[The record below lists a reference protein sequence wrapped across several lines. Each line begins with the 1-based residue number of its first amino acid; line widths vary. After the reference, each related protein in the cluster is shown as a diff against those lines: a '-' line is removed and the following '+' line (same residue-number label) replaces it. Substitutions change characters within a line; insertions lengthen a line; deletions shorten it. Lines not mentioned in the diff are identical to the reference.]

1 MITFNCIVITWRNP
15 KSHKRVGIYVNS
27 KKMKKIILY
36 ITLLLFGLTFGQ
48 QFNNPGFENVT
59 CPNDCAPI
67 NGQMS
72 CVNGWWENYMV
83 AVTPLQKSVCSP
95 NMVCSGNYSIRLD
108 QSSGAPGSSVK
119 TTNPYFGMNLGGI
132 PAVVNLTAKVVNST
146 SLTGVHISGS
156 NTGPGSI
163 SFDAISLGFKK
174 PTNQNICEDI
184 SIILDPSIVN
194 YQYLVFTTST
204 ATGSHLGGHTTVID
218 NVRSCGPLLNIN
230 DSCGEVTL
238 SLNENCYLNLDV
250 SEFYVEVTD
259 SNGNYV
265 TDTYNTTGDP
275 LTFNINQTGT
285 YNFWVLLI
293 YDGNFME
300 LNLTHTV
307 TSTQPD
313 PVTITANGTNITNSL
328 TATIPCGQT
337 CIQLGSTGLINPVYN
352 TTSPVLNNL
361 NGKFCLPNGSNLT
374 QFTVNITGINS
385 CGDTLNYNVLVNVIN
400 LISNFSIDN
409 YNCHD
414 GVYDVTFSSVDQGP
428 NHGWELWETSVEGS
442 TSDADAI
449 GMVTSQVSWQLP
461 GLTNVTF
468 TNLDPYKFYF
478 VKHGVWSEYC
488 NWRETRKPLS
498 RDCCTDNPYII
509 AYCEDP
515 CALDSFPL
523 KVLDKDGNPIT
534 LLSGATFEW
543 YNSTTGATSNSDI
556 VTATEFENWSLI
568 LTLPDGCIY
577 KMNYKLVCCEAD
589 IHLEIYKCPTAE
601 DLENLNSQL
610 NSQRSTLD
618 SKTFEKISNYISS
631 QSSLS
636 SREDCDPCESG
647 LVVIRVVDANGNL
660 VTNFNSIV
668 WNDGLATNQ
677 NIRWGYVDTT
687 YSATVE
693 VFASNGIDTC
703 TYTDDIIYNC
713 QTSECENF
721 TAPTNLQV
729 GGIIGTTLMWDAVPG
744 ATHYVVSSPGV
755 GPIRNCKCETP
766 ISIVPITTTTNSLAL
781 SSSLAN
787 KCFVWIVTAYC
798 VDGTSAT
805 SEQACYSAKG
815 KDEFVTVS
823 PNPSGGRFKINTEE
837 SIDGVIEISDLY
849 GVVIYKHEFKN
860 QQEFDIFMED
870 RPIGIYVVKVYT
882 NDKVHT
888 TKIIKN

>member
-1 MITFNCIVITWRNP
+1 MKNIKFLYWLLVLLPILSIAQINVNGNLGNNALIQTLAGPGVVISNVNIVGANG
-15 KSHKRVGIYVNS
+15 S
-27 KKMKKIILY
+27 
-36 ITLLLFGLTFGQ
+36 FGQ
-48 QFNNPGFENVT
+48 FTNGGNIGIAQGVLLTSGQINNAVG
-59 CPNDCAPI
+59 PN
-67 NGQMS
+67 
-72 CVNGWWENYMV
+72 
-83 AVTPLQKSVCSP
+83 
-95 NMVCSGNYSIRLD
+95 
-108 QSSGAPGSSVK
+108 
-119 TTNPYFGMNLGGI
+119 
-132 PAVVNLTAKVVNST
+132 NLTNAQTANGSA
-146 SLTGVHISGS
+146 GS
-156 NTGPGSI
+156 NLIPN
-163 SFDAISLGFKK
+163 SFDACTVTFNVVPQGNTLSFNYVFGSEEYHEFVNSNFNDAFRFFIQGPGINGMQNMATINGNTNVAINSVNNGFTSNCQSVG
-174 PTNQNICEDI
+174 PGTNANFFVDNCGGN
-184 SIILDPSIVN
+184 ST
-194 YQYLVFTTST
+194 QYDGFTTVLT
-204 ATGSHLGGHTTVID
+204 ARANVQPCQTYTITMVIADVGDSVWDSGVFIQAGTITSNAQVAFHFEHQNGIIDTNFNSCETIFLDGSATTNTGSYYLDIWQVNANNTLTWLANQGGNGWANGSPTLI
-218 NVRSCGPLLNIN
+218 NV
-230 DSCGEVTL
+230 
-238 SLNENCYLNLDV
+238 
-250 SEFYVEVTD
+250 
-259 SNGNYV
+259 
-265 TDTYNTTGDP
+265 
-275 LTFNINQTGT
+275 NQTFPTVNFQLGVT
-285 YNFWVLLI
+285 YEVKLAINGPCGWIETTRRF
-293 YDGNFME
+293 
-300 LNLTHTV
+300 
-307 TSTQPD
+307 
-313 PVTITANGTNITNSL
+313 TITSAGISSLFDITE
-328 TATIPCGQT
+328 
-337 CIQLGSTGLINPVYN
+337 
-352 TTSPVLNNL
+352 
-361 NGKFCLPNGSNLT
+361 
-374 QFTVNITGINS
+374 
-385 CGDTLNYNVLVNVIN
+385 
-400 LISNFSIDN
+400 

-414 GVYDVTFSSVDQGP
+414 GVYDVSVSAQDTNPYQWWG
-428 NHGWELWETSVEGS
+428 LYETSVEGS
-442 TSDADAI
+442 ILDQDTIFPIVAQQSF
-449 GMVTSQVSWQLP
+449 VNTH
-461 GLTNVTF
+461 TF
-468 TNLDPYKFYF
+468 TNLNPYKFYYI
-478 VKHGVWSEYC
+478 KHGVWTDNC
-488 NWRETRKPLS
+488 GWQETRTPVK
-498 RDCCTDNPYII
+498 RDCCTDNPYIV

-577 KMNYKLVCCEAD
+577 KMNYKLVCCEAN
-589 IHLEIYKCPTAE
+589 IHLEVYECPTAE
-601 DLENLNSQL
+601 DLEALNAQL
-610 NSQRSTLD
+610 NSQRNTLD

-631 QSSLS
+631 QSGLS
-636 SREDCDPCESG
+636 SRGDCDPCESG

-660 VTNFNSIV
+660 VTNFNSII

-687 YSATVE
+687 YSVTVE

-713 QTSECENF
+713 STSECENF

-781 SSSLAN
+781 PSSLVN

-798 VDGTSAT
+798 ADGTSAT

-837 SIDGVIEISDLY
+837 SIDGVIEITDLY

-870 RPIGIYVVKVYT
+870 RPIGIYIVKVYT